1 MKEQVYIKP
10 NVKVLEPNLK
20 LLQIPVS
27 PGYDDPD
34 KPIEG
39 KSNNLFE
46 EDNQQNMWGR
56 AWGRKDD

>member
-10 NVKVLEPNLK
+10 NVKVLESNLK
-20 LLQIPVS
+20 LLIDVS
-27 PGYDDPD
+27 PGYHDPD

-46 EDNQQNMWGR
+46 EDEQQNMWGR
-56 AWGRKDD
+56 TWGRKDD